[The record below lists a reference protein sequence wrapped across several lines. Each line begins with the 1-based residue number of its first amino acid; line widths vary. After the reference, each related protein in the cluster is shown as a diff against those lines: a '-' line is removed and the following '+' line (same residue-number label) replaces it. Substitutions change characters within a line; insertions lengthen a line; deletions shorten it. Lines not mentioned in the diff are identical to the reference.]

1 MRTRQPGD
9 VSTVSAQSSTPAADF
24 LWTIR
29 TEKGAI
35 FGPASHDTLRSW
47 AHDGRIAPTSEASQN
62 GTDWVPVT
70 TLGLDM
76 DWIAEVSPAT
86 FYGPIHR
93 YALNEL
99 IREGSLKA
107 TAAIFRREQ
116 ADAPAP
122 AHQQADLL
130 VAVAARRDAL
140 ARAETSDQRAAT
152 LQSALNQAQ
161 ADLKARDHEFDAE
174 RQELKAAQNRLQA
187 EGIKKEGRIAA
198 LESDVARLQGAA
210 TDGHALQARV
220 ESLEA
225 ALAQAGRD
233 ADEAKRQTGLIRQS
247 LLHAEQ
253 ESAAARAQAEQARR
267 EQAADA
273 ARFQAHTARFESVRR
288 ISQQLAAT
296 LAAADQ
302 PATEDACIVTEP
314 DAPLPPISP
323 PTGKKTAASLSLADL
338 EVQAQREL
346 RKIGETNGSIFKG
359 QKKTNTPNMPRP

>member
-1 MRTRQPGD
+1 
-9 VSTVSAQSSTPAADF
+9 VSAQSSKPAAEP

-29 TEKGAI
+29 TEKGAL
-35 FGPASHDTLRSW
+35 FGPAAHETLRGW
-47 AHDGRIAPTSEASQN
+47 ARDGRIAPTSEASQN

-76 DWIAEVSPAT
+76 DWIAEIAPAT

-93 YALNEL
+93 HALDEL

-107 TAAIFRREQ
+107 SAGIFRREQ

-122 AHQQADLL
+122 ALQQADLL
-130 VAVAARRDAL
+130 AAVAARRDAL
-140 ARAETSDQRAAT
+140 ARAEASDQRAAT

-161 ADLKARDHEFDAE
+161 SDLKARDHEFDAE

-198 LESDVARLQGAA
+198 LEAEIARLQGAA
-210 TDGHALQARV
+210 TDGHALQTRA
-220 ESLEA
+220 EALEA
-225 ALAQAGRD
+225 ALAQARRE
-233 ADEAKRQTGLIRQS
+233 ADEAKRQTGLVRQS

-253 ESAAARAQAEQARR
+253 ECAAARAQADHARR

-273 ARFQAHTARFESVRR
+273 GRFQAQTARIENARR
-288 ISQQLAAT
+288 LSQQLAAS
-296 LAAADQ
+296 LAAGDP

-314 DAPLPPISP
+314 DAPPPPISP

-346 RKIGETNGSIFKG
+346 RKIGETNGGIFKG
-359 QKKTNTPNMPRP
+359 QKKHHTPNTSRP